1 MLYTFVGDALS
12 VDDSIS
18 GLCKEIVGLSRVL
31 EVVSQAWKQ
40 NPLLVAAQANADG
53 NLWISVQV
61 SLDDCKNTLD
71 KLEKKI
77 DEAQKSSFL
86 WRGFLRK
93 PTMSIKLN
101 MRMMDITTFKQQCD
115 AKCAANDQY
124 ASPMHIGKHLKGL
137 LIIAIAACY

>member
-1 MLYTFVGDALS
+1 MFVDDVRS
-12 VDDSIS
+12 VDDSICS
-18 GLCKEIVGLSRVL
+18 LCKEIVGLSRVL

-61 SLDDCKNTLD
+61 SLDDCKNTLE

-77 DEAQKSSFL
+77 DKVQKSSFL

-101 MRMMDITTFKQQCD
+101 MRMRDITTFKQ
-115 AKCAANDQY
+115 
-124 ASPMHIGKHLKGL
+124 HIHSYSSAMQSALQMTNM
-137 LIIAIAACY
+137 